1 MPAPLSIRT
10 CVLVRV
16 TYKGY
21 IECLNEDNHVTVW
34 LIFGRN
40 TDIFP
45 QRDEEARRG
54 DILSIKKDRYRESW
68 VLGVRKIVQQR
79 QRWGHNIYGKG
90 QLGGTRVYQKTSLLY
105 LD

>member
-1 MPAPLSIRT
+1 MSEFKNQVCTCPEQPGQKYESGLLFTTKMPALFLIGD
-10 CVLVRV
+10 CVIVRV

-54 DILSIKKDRYRESW
+54 DILSIKKERYRESW
-68 VLGVRKIVQQR
+68 VLGVRKIVQQ
-79 QRWGHNIYGKG
+79 
-90 QLGGTRVYQKTSLLY
+90 
-105 LD
+105 